1 MIVEGIEAK
10 ETITE
15 VEVTMK
21 EDLEMQAID
30 QKVVLI
36 VEKKATT

>member
-10 ETITE
+10 ETTE

-21 EDLEMQAID
+21 EDLEIQAID